1 MSEPYVSSS
10 WKGERKV
17 QLRSSNP
24 PCVML
29 VGFQNVKVVVH
40 GGPGFFTHAI
50 FEIEHQGEMGQHGTV
65 DFYYIK

>member
-1 MSEPYVSSS
+1 M
-10 WKGERKV
+10 